1 MMYQRNISTSRKG
14 FRVNAKIRQQSNR
27 SKRRLQRRLDKAR
40 PIRGD
45 RPVLSASNI
54 HYEISDRVHGIS
66 HGGIGAFHLLA
77 RRIGLIDAI
86 DRRLH
91 LLKIHLPYH
100 ESDHVLNIAYN
111 ALCNGD
117 CLQDIELRRQD
128 VNFLDALGAER
139 IPDPTTAGDFCRR
152 FTPEAINTLQDIY
165 DETRIGLWQQQPA
178 DFFDRAILDADGSL
192 VETDAECKEGI
203 GIAYDGTWGYHPL
216 IISLANTREVMR
228 LVNRP
233 GNRPSHEDA
242 AAALD
247 HAAATCLRGGFRQVL
262 MRGDTDFSQTQHLD
276 RWHADGRIRFIFGYD
291 AKPNL
296 VDMAEHLP
304 ELAWKTLHRRQPPEP
319 KTAPR
324 QRAAN
329 VKDAI
334 VREHEFETLR
344 LQSEEV
350 AEFNY
355 RPHACTQEYRM
366 VVVRKNISREKGEQR
381 LFDEIRYFFYITN
394 DWVPE
399 AHEMVLAPRGANGR
413 CHQENLIQQ
422 LKAGVRALR
431 APVDTLVS
439 NWAYMVMTSLAWNL
453 KAWAALSLP
462 ETGRWAE
469 KYKAEKLWLLGIE
482 FKTFINTMVA
492 MPCQIVRQAGRWV
505 YRLLNYNP
513 YQPIFLRLVDVLRC

>member
-1 MMYQRNISTSRKG
+1 
-14 FRVNAKIRQQSNR
+14 VNVKIRAQLNR
-27 SKRRLQRRLDKAR
+27 SKRRLQRRLDKR
-40 PIRGD
+40 KPGRGN

-54 HYEISDRVHGIS
+54 HYEIADRVHGIS

-86 DRRLH
+86 DRELH

-152 FTPEAINTLQDIY
+152 FTAEHVHTLQDIY
-165 DETRIGLWQQQPA
+165 DDVRVGVWKQQPA
-178 DFFDRAILDADGSL
+178 DFFDLAILDADGTL
-192 VETDAECKEGI
+192 VQTNAECKEGI

-216 IISLANTREVMR
+216 IVSLANTREVMR

-233 GNRPSHEDA
+233 GNRPSHEEA
-242 AAALD
+242 ADALD
-247 HAAATCLRGGFRQVL
+247 RAAATCFRGGFRKVL
-262 MRGDTDFSQTQHLD
+262 LRGDTDFSQTQHLD
-276 RWHADGRIRFIFGYD
+276 RWNADGRIRFIFGYD
-291 AKPNL
+291 ARKNL
-296 VDMAEHLP
+296 VDMAEYLP
-304 ELAWKTLHRRQPPEP
+304 DLTWKKLHRRQTPEP
-319 KTAPR
+319 KTGPR
-324 QRAAN
+324 QCPAN

-334 VREHEFETLR
+334 VRAHEFETLR
-344 LQSEEV
+344 LQSEDI

-355 RPHACTQEYRM
+355 RPHACQEEYRM
-366 VVVRKNISREKGEQR
+366 IVVRKNISREKGELR

-394 DWVPE
+394 DWVAEAPE
-399 AHEMVLAPRGANGR
+399 IVLGPPGANGR
-413 CHQENLIQQ
+413 CHQENLLQQ
-422 LKAGVRALR
+422 LHGGVCAFKT
-431 APVDTLVS
+431 PVDTLVS

-482 FKTFINTMVA
+482 FKTFLNTMVA
-492 MPCQIVRQAGRWV
+492 IPCQIVRQARRLV
-505 YRLLNYNP
+505 YRVLAYQNS
-513 YQPIFLRLVDVLRC
+513 QPIFFRLLDALRC